1 MEIKSV
7 NGKLLFT
14 SNLLLF
20 KNTKT
25 GESVSFSGGNEFI
38 LYLQTEKGIC
48 VLPDT
53 AFEYKG
59 MQKTENGF
67 SLAYEKDGICVSV
80 VYSAKG
86 EVFEKRI
93 FIQSDAEM
101 EIKRICLE
109 NRVVNGKLTR
119 GGEGQPVF
127 TAGEN
132 VAKMWCGIEYPVANN
147 AYENQ
152 TLCFMQTPFEKTKNF
167 ASLPVVYGLDFCG
180 DLFRSFADYV
190 QRKSIKK
197 NSLKIY
203 CDWGLH
209 DDMTEGDP
217 ILTAEMTLK
226 NIQDIAEFSKKSG
239 VKFDY
244 YLMDAFWFEKGM
256 PYNQFRKDTF
266 PEGCA
271 PIVSALKDAD
281 MKYGLWF
288 DVNCIHAHLEGM
300 EEYDTGL
307 NNSSLCLS
315 CDKIADLMYQ
325 GIAKQIRECG
335 VKMIKLDFAYFECFN
350 PNHNHSTNLT
360 ESKEKSVKNFLN
372 MIAKLKEIEPDLIVI
387 CYNGWTTSLDWI
399 GSIRDRNGYAISPYW
414 AEYLDYLYCGD
425 PRPSELVSEKL
436 ENSVCWYT
444 DAMIRTFRESAM
456 PFDAIDDHGTM
467 IGGTATLYRL
477 GTKMFRQGVLL
488 DVMRGSGKMHLYGD
502 VTGLTEDDCAYFGK
516 VETVYDRM
524 MSKGYD
530 VDFVGGDARKGETYG
545 YRVDNG
551 VEGYVMLVNPTSAEK
566 TFLLQLPEWKGAGI
580 KASVKVVNGEWTD
593 GEWLTFGEGM
603 PLTLSANGYILVEWE
618 LQATATAMDKV
629 TLLSGDK
636 LLLNGCGK
644 KGLQLEFLKD
654 GAPLRTFKGLPEGF
668 TVYADGKQLEQNVQ
682 VGIWSGC
689 SWAYYALN
697 NTDELSIVYN
707 GNAEITLKYG
717 FVENPL

>member
-7 NGKLLFT
+7 NGKLLFA

-53 AFEYKG
+53 DFQYKG

-67 SLAYEKDGICVSV
+67 SIAYEKDGICVSV
-80 VYSAKG
+80 VYSVKG

-93 FIQSDAEM
+93 FIQSDEEM

-109 NRVVNGKLTR
+109 NHVVNGKLTR

-132 VAKMWCGIEYPVANN
+132 IAKMWCGIEYPVANN

-152 TLCFMQTPFEKTKNF
+152 TLCFTQTPFEKTKTF
-167 ASLPVVYGLDFCG
+167 SSLPVVYGLDFCG
-180 DLFRSFADYV
+180 NLFRSFADYI

-209 DDMTEGDP
+209 DDLTEGDP

-244 YLMDAFWFEKGM
+244 YLMDDFWFEMGM
-256 PYNQFRKDTF
+256 PYNQFKKETF
-266 PEGCA
+266 PEGYE
-271 PIVSALKDAD
+271 PIVAALKDAD

-300 EEYDTGL
+300 EEYDTKL
-307 NNSSLCLS
+307 NNGSLCFS
-315 CDKIADLMYQ
+315 CDEIAELMYQ

-335 VKMIKLDFAYFECFN
+335 LKMLKLDFAYFECFN
-350 PNHNHSTNLT
+350 PAHNHSTNFT
-360 ESKEKSVKNFLN
+360 ESKEKAVKNFLR
-372 MIAKLKEIEPDLIVI
+372 MIEKLKKIEPELIIV

-399 GSIRDRNGYAISPYW
+399 GSICDRNGYAISPYW
-414 AEYLDYLYCGD
+414 TEYLDYLYCGD

-436 ENSVCWYT
+436 ENSVVWYT

-467 IGGTATLYRL
+467 LGGTATLYRL
-477 GTKMFRQGVLL
+477 GTKMFRQGVIL
-488 DVMRGSGKMHLYGD
+488 DVMRGSKKMHLYGD
-502 VTGLTEDDCAYFGK
+502 VSELNDADLAYFGK
-516 VETVYDRM
+516 VEGVYDQM
-524 MSKGYD
+524 MAKGYETA
-530 VDFVGGDARKGETYG
+530 FVGGDARKGEVYG
-545 YRVDNG
+545 YSADNG
-551 VEGYVMLVNPTSAEK
+551 VEGYVILVNPTSTEK
-566 TFLLQLPEWKGAGI
+566 TFILQLPQWKNIGV
-580 KASVKVVNGEWTD
+580 KATWKIMNGEWND
-593 GEWLTFGEGM
+593 GNWQEFGEAI
-603 PLTLSANGYILVEWE
+603 PVNLTANGYVLIEWCSVPAVKT
-618 LQATATAMDKV
+618 LDKV
-629 TLLSGDK
+629 TMLPGDK
-636 LLLNGCGK
+636 LVLNVLGK
-644 KGLQLEFLKD
+644 KGLQLEFMKD
-654 GAPLRTFKGLPEGF
+654 GVPLRTFKGLPEGF
-668 TVYADGKQLEQNVQ
+668 IVYADGKQVEQNIQ
-682 VGIWSGC
+682 DGIWSGC
-689 SWAYYALN
+689 SWAHYTFQDAKELLISYDGEREIMVKYNLLE
-697 NTDELSIVYN
+697 NTL
-707 GNAEITLKYG
+707 
-717 FVENPL
+717 